1 MQFPV
6 PQFTDVE
13 DKIIGPLTIKQF
25 GIIFGAGVV
34 VFLGYSASKSIVVLV
49 FMALIFGLPALGLA
63 FYQPNG
69 RPMYNA
75 IGYFIKYFTSPRV
88 LVFHKEVNHLKTTE
102 TLKDMQVAQAA
113 KAEAPKIVEDTQT
126 HLKQVQELLKKT
138 AMAEEDV
145 ASKMK

>member
-34 VFLGYSASKSIVVLV
+34 VFLGYSASKSMIVLV
-49 FMALIFGLPALGLA
+49 FLALIIGLPALGLA
-63 FYQPNG
+63 FARPNG

-75 IGYFIKYFTSPRV
+75 IGYFFKFFTSPRV
-88 LVFHKEVNHLKTTE
+88 LIFHKEINNLKTADN
-102 TLKDMQVAQAA
+102 LKDMNPSQPV
-113 KAEAPKIVEDTQT
+113 KEVPKPVEDTQV
-126 HLKQVQELLKKT
+126 HMRQIQDLLKKT
-138 AMAEEDV
+138 AIEEEDV
-145 ASKMK
+145 VDKMK